1 MERETFVSAEVSTPR
16 LDALVKALGP
26 AGIRKLNSRATS
38 RLFMRVRRHLQG
50 LAASRHTTADRLGA
64 TPTGYFEKAYANTG
78 YDSSEKG
85 GNVTVRAPG
94 FRRVFGDVRIMPVIA
109 QALTIPVHP
118 LAYGKRVS
126 ELRRA
131 GVNVVRPKG
140 AGYLIKPN
148 KGVVTSD

>member
-1 MERETFVSAEVSTPR
+1 
-16 LDALVKALGP
+16 
-26 AGIRKLNSRATS
+26 
-38 RLFMRVRRHLQG
+38 
-50 LAASRHTTADRLGA
+50 
-64 TPTGYFEKAYANTG
+64 
-78 YDSSEKG
+78 
-85 GNVTVRAPG
+85 
-94 FRRVFGDVRIMPVIA
+94 VIA